1 MNKKFFFAAPLLGAS
16 FAIAAGLS
24 SCSNDSALALGS
36 ASIKS
41 IEIGTSLK
49 TSEKA
54 YSFVEDKDSCYLT
67 KSVSVEWPVK
77 VGAANLTPLQD
88 SILAIAFDKPSTEVI
103 DDAITSYL
111 DDYSTVAESATA
123 INPAQVPLSTRA
135 YTMKVS
141 VKTLETTPL
150 YLSTQIV
157 SSSYLGGAHPNT
169 AIRPMTIALDSAK
182 VITVDNL
189 FKPSALEHV
198 RELVKE
204 NLGRQLNV
212 SGDRLTDAGLFTND
226 IPLSQSVYII
236 NSTIVFHY
244 GQYEIAPYSMG
255 MFDVDVYPFTVRD
268 WLTPLGQSLF
278 PGQLD

>member
-1 MNKKFFFAAPLLGAS
+1 MKTRLLIAASLIGAS
-16 FAIAAGLS
+16 FAIASGLT
-24 SCSNDSALALGS
+24 SCSNDSALAVGS
-36 ASIKS
+36 ASIRS

-49 TSEKA
+49 TSQKA
-54 YSFVEDKDSCYLT
+54 FSFVEDKDSFYLT

-88 SILAIAFDKPSTEVI
+88 SILAIAFDKPALTVI
-103 DDAITSYL
+103 DEAITSYL
-111 DDYSTVAESATA
+111 DDYSTVAETATE
-123 INPAQVPLSTRA
+123 IKPAQVPLSTRA
-135 YTMKVS
+135 YTTNVS

-150 YLSTQIV
+150 YLSTQIT
-157 SSSYLGGAHPNT
+157 SSAYLGGAHPNT
-169 AIRPMTIALDSAK
+169 VIRPLTIALDSAK

-189 FKPSALEHV
+189 FKPSAIEHV
-198 RELVKE
+198 KALVKE

-244 GQYEIAPYSMG
+244 GQYEIGPYSMG
-255 MFDVDVYPFTVRD
+255 MFDVDVYPYSVRD

>member
-1 MNKKFFFAAPLLGAS
+1 M
-16 FAIAAGLS
+16 AI
-24 SCSNDSALALGS
+24 GS
-36 ASIKS
+36 ASIRS
-41 IEIGTSLK
+41 TEIGTSLK

-54 YSFVEDKDSCYLT
+54 YGFVEEKDSFYLT

-88 SILAIAFDKPSTEVI
+88 SILAIAFEKPAATVI
-103 DDAITSYL
+103 DEAITSYL
-111 DDYSTVAESATA
+111 DDYSTVAESATPLD
-123 INPAQVPLSTRA
+123 PAKVPLSTRA
-135 YTMKVS
+135 YTSNVS

-150 YLSTQIV
+150 YLSTQIA

-169 AIRPMTIALDSAK
+169 VIRPLTIALDSAK

-198 RELVKE
+198 KALVKE
-204 NLGRQLNV
+204 SLGRQLNV
-212 SGDRLTDAGLFTND
+212 SADNLTAAGLFSND

-244 GQYEIAPYSMG
+244 GQYEIGPYSMG
-255 MFDVDVYPFTVRD
+255 MFDVDIYPFTVRD
-268 WLTPLGQSLF
+268 WLTPLGRSLF